1 MGTPGK
7 VLILIVAVIAGGLV
21 LGAVGLIG
29 GALFGGNY
37 ATDFQFGDARGYE
50 ATGQLGAIIGLALG
64 AALAALLASRLLRR
78 A

>member
-7 VLILIVAVIAGGLV
+7 VLILVVAVIAGGLA
-21 LGAVGLIG
+21 LGAVGCIG

-50 ATGQLGAIIGLALG
+50 ATGYLGAIIGLALG
-64 AALAALLASRLLRR
+64 AGLAALLASRFLRR

>member
-1 MGTPGK
+1 MGTPGRII
-7 VLILIVAVIAGGLV
+7 ILVVAVIVGGLA
-21 LGAVGLIG
+21 LGVVGLIA

-64 AALAALLASRLLRR
+64 AALAALLAARVFRR